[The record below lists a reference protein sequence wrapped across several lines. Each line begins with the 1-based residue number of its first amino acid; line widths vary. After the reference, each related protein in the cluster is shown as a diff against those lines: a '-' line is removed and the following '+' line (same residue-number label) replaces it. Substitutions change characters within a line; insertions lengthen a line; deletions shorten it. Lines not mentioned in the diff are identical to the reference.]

1 MSDYQPRARGGWPA
15 QPPAGSSAGQRGYE
29 QPQYGQGPNQGA
41 PDHGRP
47 RYGHD
52 QVQPPGRQQPDY
64 PQPGYQQPG
73 YQQPDYQQSG
83 YQQAPDEQAPPRSR
97 RKRRRGRRWL
107 IALVV
112 LLVLILAAL
121 GIGDHVARSYAQDRI
136 ATQIQSS
143 GLNGKPT
150 VTIEGWP
157 FLTQVLAHDLK
168 TVDISASNVTA
179 DSGKLVFSFTA
190 KATGVHL
197 NSSYTSATVDQINGQ
212 ALVPFSSVDD
222 LLPTGLTSLSADPA
236 DGPDAVKADVAGA
249 ATVNGTVRQ
258 SGPNDIVVQLDSVS
272 GLGSLPGGL
281 TDNDITIVIPKLPG
295 GLVVKSISVTSQGIV
310 ATASAS
316 NTTLSE

>member
-1 MSDYQPRARGGWPA
+1 VSDYQPRARGGWPA

-29 QPQYGQGPNQGA
+29 QPQYPRPN
-41 PDHGRP
+41 HGRP

-52 QVQPPGRQQPDY
+52 QMQPPEREQPDY
-64 PQPGYQQPG
+64 PQ
-73 YQQPDYQQSG
+73 SG
-83 YQQAPDEQAPPRSR
+83 YRQAPDQQAPDQQAPRPSR

-107 IALVV
+107 IALLV

-143 GLNGKPT
+143 GLNSKPA

-212 ALVPFSSVDD
+212 ALVPFSSVDG
-222 LLPTGLTSLSADPA
+222 LLPADLTSLSADPA
-236 DGPDAVKADVAGA
+236 DGPDAVKAEVAGS
-249 ATVNGTVRQ
+249 ATVSGTVRQ
-258 SGPNDIVVQLDSVS
+258 SGPNDIVVNIDSVS

-281 TDNDITIVIPKLPG
+281 NDNEITIVIPKLPG
-295 GLVVKSISVTSQGIV
+295 GLIVKSVSVTSQGIV